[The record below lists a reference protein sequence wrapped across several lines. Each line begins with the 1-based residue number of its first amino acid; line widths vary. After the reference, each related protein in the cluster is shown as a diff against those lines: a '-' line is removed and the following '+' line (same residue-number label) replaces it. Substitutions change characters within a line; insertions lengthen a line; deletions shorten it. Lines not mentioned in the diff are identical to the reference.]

1 MVNDAIANPNK
12 DKQTQNREH
21 RNERNTFVLH
31 VRVHM
36 LQPVFYIFGVFYKFT
51 FGQLCQ
57 NVSL

>member
-1 MVNDAIANPNK
+1 MKETRSFYTYVY
-12 DKQTQNREH
+12 R
-21 RNERNTFVLH
+21 
-31 VRVHM
+31 